1 MKQYI
6 YKIIIVII
14 AIIVVYEFTIGKE
27 ISKLNEKIESF
38 GSVEGRKKIVESIKK
53 EIRKANERENYLD
66 QEERELLK
74 NFIIK
79 IKKELN

>member
-53 EIRKANERENYLD
+53 EIRKANEHSL
-66 QEERELLK
+66 
-74 NFIIK
+74 
-79 IKKELN
+79 

>member
-1 MKQYI
+1 MTQYI

>member
-27 ISKLNEKIESF
+27 ISKLNEKIDSF
-38 GSVEGRKKIVESIKK
+38 GSVEGE
-53 EIRKANERENYLD
+53 ENC
-66 QEERELLK
+66 
-74 NFIIK
+74 
-79 IKKELN
+79 

>member
-27 ISKLNEKIESF
+27 ISKLNENKLF
-38 GSVEGRKKIVESIKK
+38 GSVEGERKLLNQLKK
-53 EIRKANERENYLD
+53 
-66 QEERELLK
+66 
-74 NFIIK
+74 
-79 IKKELN
+79 

>member
-1 MKQYI
+1 VKQYI